1 MNLSIRL
8 AGLFATAVFIVTAL
22 PGFFKQVQPHHLTQ
36 MATDTISGV
45 SLMETLL
52 ISVGGAVAAALI
64 GYMIGEI
71 LTHPA
76 PRRKKKI
83 YVKKQVKEF
92 DPSTVTSPTTPLL
105 EYEPSPPSPAAPAAE
120 PPLDLPSPQSSPE

>member
-22 PGFFKQVQPHHLTQ
+22 PGFFKQVQPHDLTQ

-52 ISVGGAVAAALI
+52 ISVGGAVAAAII

-71 LTHPA
+71 LTHPE

-92 DPSTVTSPTTPLL
+92 DPAALVNPAAPLL
-105 EYEPSPPSPAAPAAE
+105 EYEPSPPSPAASVAE